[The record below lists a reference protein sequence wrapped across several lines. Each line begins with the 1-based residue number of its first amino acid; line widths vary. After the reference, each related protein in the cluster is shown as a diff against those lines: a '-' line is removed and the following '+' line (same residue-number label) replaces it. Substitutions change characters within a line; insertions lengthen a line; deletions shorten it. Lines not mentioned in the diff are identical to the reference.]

1 MVINVTEIIRKTM
14 GWCPNANAFEAR
26 KPVQFDNISA
36 GASGGIGGALKKI
49 SEMQGMKGALVIVGI
64 YAIMNTLGVYI
75 SIEKITYV
83 FEGYG
88 NFDMGNLMS
97 IMKKFIV
104 LGTPVSA
111 FILWIVGTGVIHLV
125 SKVLGGKGK
134 FYPQMMTIV
143 GYSFIP
149 FLFAGLASLTLYF
162 MMEPMTVTV
171 SPANPMGYMQIYGN
185 PYMLASTIIAII
197 MQVMVSAILFFGV
210 QRIHG
215 LTPVKSA
222 VVAAIPLAF
231 NILSFASILRSS
243 LL

>member
-1 MVINVTEIIRKTM
+1 MSINVTEVIRKMM
-14 GWCPNANAFEAR
+14 GWCPNANAFDTR
-26 KPVQFDNISA
+26 KPVQFDNIPA
-36 GASGGIGGALKKI
+36 GASGGGAIRKI

-64 YAIMNTLGVYI
+64 YAILNTLGVYI
-75 SIEKITYV
+75 STEKITYV

-104 LGTPVSA
+104 MGAPVSA
-111 FILWIVGTGVIHLV
+111 FILWIVGTGIIHIV

-149 FLFAGLASLTLYF
+149 FLFAGMASLALLLI
-162 MMEPMTVTV
+162 MEPMTVTI
-171 SPANPMGYMQIYGN
+171 SPENPTGYMQIYGN
-185 PYMLASTIIAII
+185 SYMLASTLIAII

-222 VVAAIPLAF
+222 VVAGIPLVF
-231 NILSFASILRSS
+231 NILSLASILRSS
-243 LL
+243 IL

>member
-14 GWCPNANAFEAR
+14 GWCPSANAFEMKKSA
-26 KPVQFDNISA
+26 QFDAIPA
-36 GASGGIGGALKKI
+36 GASGGIGGAIRKI
-49 SEMQGMKGALVIVGI
+49 SEMQGIKGALIIVGI
-64 YAIMNTLGVYI
+64 YAILNALGVYL
-75 SIEKITYV
+75 SVEKITYV

-104 LGTPVSA
+104 LGSLVSA
-111 FILWIVGTGVIHLV
+111 FIIWVVGAGIIHIV

-134 FYPQMMTIV
+134 FYPHMMTMV

-171 SPANPMGYMQIYGN
+171 SPGNPMGYTQIYSN
-185 PYMLASTIIAII
+185 PYMLASTAIAII

-222 VVAAIPLAF
+222 VVAGIPLAF
-231 NILSFASILRSS
+231 NLLSFASILRSS
-243 LL
+243 IL